1 MNKETRF
8 YNLFSLAILGI
19 LIFPVGLANFYFGYV
34 LQDSP
39 CIFCW
44 ALRIK
49 MILIGGVA
57 LLVVRFGFKPKYIA
71 LLLLMAGSGLYEG
84 FYYTGS
90 HALEDVGQG
99 FALPILG
106 LHTQFWALFVFFSVV
121 VLLAVLLFFAP
132 NTQLFKDYPL
142 NTLQKSAF
150 YVFFIVVGSNAVQ
163 AFFST
168 GPFPY
173 IGQSSPVRFSWNLKE
188 SVWSMENWNDFKSPF
203 PRSVL
208 GRRDV
213 GEPLKLSAL
222 PKDNDY
228 KHSPLEITK
237 ALEIGKKEE
246 LFLKLNGAITDLS
259 FNEDE
264 AILTTE
270 NQGLYLVGND
280 LKTIHSHMV
289 LDSYYRAT
297 VGAFVGADFNED
309 ENIVI
314 MGNNKTSVEITPNKN
329 ANALKNFPY
338 FLEGADS
345 FDEVERSRLK
355 TSRAKNY
362 YISTARRGAKF
373 TYLISAPNKRYKDL
387 IIISMLNSDK
397 QVHGEFLLEL
407 GNAKLKE
414 KRKLGELV
422 ISALALKDNQLY
434 AFSKE
439 FNTLLVIDPTK
450 EEILEVYGLPKE
462 IKNISAGGFRNDEL
476 VLVSYENNKNI
487 LYTLN
492 F

>member
-8 YNLFSLAILGI
+8 YNLFSLAVLGI

-34 LQDSP
+34 LKDSP

-44 ALRIK
+44 ALRIN
-49 MILIGGVA
+49 MILIGAVA

-121 VLLAVLLFFAP
+121 VFLAVLLFFAP
-132 NTQLFKDYPL
+132 NTPLFKNYSL

-150 YVFFIVVGSNAVQ
+150 YIFFIVVGSNAVQ
-163 AFFST
+163 AFIST
-168 GPFPY
+168 GPLPY
-173 IGQSSPVRFSWNLKE
+173 VGQSSPVRFSWNLKE
-188 SVWSMENWNDFKSPF
+188 SVWSMENWNRLF

-228 KHSPLEITK
+228 ERSPLEITK
-237 ALEIGKKEE
+237 TLKIEKKEE
-246 LFLKLNGAITDLS
+246 LPLKLNGAITDLN
-259 FNEDE
+259 FNEDR

-280 LKTIHSHMV
+280 LKTIHSYMV
-289 LDSYYRAT
+289 LDSYYSAT

-362 YISTARRGAKF
+362 YVSVARRGAKF

-387 IIISMLNSDK
+387 MIISMLNSDK
-397 QVHGEFLLEL
+397 QVHEEFLLEL

-414 KRKLGELV
+414 KRELGELV

-462 IKNISAGGFRNDEL
+462 IKNISAGGFRGNEL
-476 VLVSYENNKNI
+476 ILVSYENHKNI

>member
-1 MNKETRF
+1 M
-8 YNLFSLAILGI
+8 
-19 LIFPVGLANFYFGYV
+19 
-34 LQDSP
+34 
-39 CIFCW
+39 
-44 ALRIK
+44 
-49 MILIGGVA
+49 
-57 LLVVRFGFKPKYIA
+57 
-71 LLLLMAGSGLYEG
+71 
-84 FYYTGS
+84 
-90 HALEDVGQG
+90 
-99 FALPILG
+99 
-106 LHTQFWALFVFFSVV
+106 
-121 VLLAVLLFFAP
+121 
-132 NTQLFKDYPL
+132 
-142 NTLQKSAF
+142 
-150 YVFFIVVGSNAVQ
+150 
-163 AFFST
+163 
-168 GPFPY
+168 
-173 IGQSSPVRFSWNLKE
+173 
-188 SVWSMENWNDFKSPF
+188 
-203 PRSVL
+203 
-208 GRRDV
+208 
-213 GEPLKLSAL
+213 
-222 PKDNDY
+222 
-228 KHSPLEITK
+228 
-237 ALEIGKKEE
+237 
-246 LFLKLNGAITDLS
+246 S
-259 FNEDE
+259 FNEDK

-270 NQGLYLVGND
+270 NQGLYLVSND

-289 LDSYYRAT
+289 LDSYYSAT

-362 YISTARRGAKF
+362 YVSAARRGAKF
-373 TYLISAPNKRYKDL
+373 TYLITAPNKRYKDL

-422 ISALALKDNQLY
+422 ISALALKDNKLY

-462 IKNISAGGFRNDEL
+462 IKNISACGFRDNEL

-487 LYTLN
+487 LYNLN

>member
-1 MNKETRF
+1 MNKEIRF

-34 LQDSP
+34 LKDSP

-44 ALRIK
+44 ALRIN
-49 MILIGGVA
+49 MILIGAVA

-121 VLLAVLLFFAP
+121 VFLAVLLFFAP
-132 NTQLFKDYPL
+132 NTPLFKDYSL

-150 YVFFIVVGSNAVQ
+150 YIFFIVVGSNAVQ
-163 AFFST
+163 AFIST
-168 GPFPY
+168 GPLPY

-188 SVWSMENWNDFKSPF
+188 SVWSMENWNRLF

-228 KHSPLEITK
+228 EHSPLEITK
-237 ALEIGKKEE
+237 ALKIEKKEE
-246 LFLKLNGAITDLS
+246 LPLKLNGAITDLS
-259 FNEDE
+259 FNEDR
-264 AILTTE
+264 AILITE
-270 NQGLYLVGND
+270 NQGLYLTGND

-289 LDSYYRAT
+289 LDSYYSAT
-297 VGAFVGADFNED
+297 VGSFVGADFNED
-309 ENIVI
+309 DNIVI

-338 FLEGADS
+338 FLEGANS

-362 YISTARRGAKF
+362 YVSAARRGAKF

-422 ISALALKDNQLY
+422 ISALALKDNKLY

-462 IKNISAGGFRNDEL
+462 IKNISAGGFRDNEL
-476 VLVSYENNKNI
+476 ILVSYENHRNI

>member
-1 MNKETRF
+1 MNKEIRF

-34 LQDSP
+34 LKDSP

-44 ALRIK
+44 ALRIN
-49 MILIGGVA
+49 MILIGAVA

-121 VLLAVLLFFAP
+121 VFLAVLLFFAP
-132 NTQLFKDYPL
+132 NTPLFKNYSL

-150 YVFFIVVGSNAVQ
+150 YIFFIVVGSNAVQ
-163 AFFST
+163 AFIST
-168 GPFPY
+168 GPLPY
-173 IGQSSPVRFSWNLKE
+173 VGQSSPVRFSWNLKE
-188 SVWSMENWNDFKSPF
+188 SVWSMENWNRLF

-208 GRRDV
+208 GIRDV

-228 KHSPLEITK
+228 ERSPLEITK

-259 FNEDE
+259 FNEDRT
-264 AILTTE
+264 ILTTE

-289 LDSYYRAT
+289 LDSYYSAT
-297 VGAFVGADFNED
+297 VGSFVGADFNED

-338 FLEGADS
+338 FLEGANS

-362 YISTARRGAKF
+362 YVSTARRGAKF

-422 ISALALKDNQLY
+422 ISALALKDNKLY

-462 IKNISAGGFRNDEL
+462 IKNISAGGFRGNEL
-476 VLVSYENNKNI
+476 ILVSYENHKNI

>member
-1 MNKETRF
+1 MNKEIRF

-34 LQDSP
+34 LKDSP

-44 ALRIK
+44 ALRIN
-49 MILIGGVA
+49 MILIGAVA

-106 LHTQFWALFVFFSVV
+106 LHTQFWALFVFFSLVV
-121 VLLAVLLFFAP
+121 FLAVLLFFAP
-132 NTQLFKDYPL
+132 NTQLFKNYSL

-150 YVFFIVVGSNAVQ
+150 YIFFIVVGSNAVQ
-163 AFFST
+163 AFIST
-168 GPFPY
+168 GPLPY
-173 IGQSSPVRFSWNLKE
+173 VGQSSPVRFSWNLKE
-188 SVWSMENWNDFKSPF
+188 SVWSMENWNHLF

-213 GEPLKLSAL
+213 GKPLNLSAL
-222 PKDNDY
+222 PKDNDDE
-228 KHSPLEITK
+228 HSPLDITTAVK
-237 ALEIGKKEE
+237 RKKKEE

-259 FNEDE
+259 FNEDK

-289 LDSYYRAT
+289 LDSYYSAT
-297 VGAFVGADFNED
+297 VGSFVGADFNED

-338 FLEGADS
+338 FLEGANS

-362 YISTARRGAKF
+362 YVSAARRGAKF
-373 TYLISAPNKRYKDL
+373 TYLITTPNKRYKDL

-422 ISALALKDNQLY
+422 ISALALKDNKLY

-462 IKNISAGGFRNDEL
+462 IKNISAGGFRDNEL
-476 VLVSYENNKNI
+476 ILVSYENHKNI

>member
-1 MNKETRF
+1 MDKETRF

-34 LQDSP
+34 LKDSP

-44 ALRIK
+44 AQRIN
-49 MILIGGVA
+49 MILIGAVA

-71 LLLLMAGSGLYEG
+71 LLLLMASSGLYES
-84 FYYTGS
+84 FYHTSS

-99 FALPILG
+99 FALAILG
-106 LHTQFWALFVFFSVV
+106 LHTQFWALFVFFCVV
-121 VLLAVLLFFAP
+121 ALLAVLLFFAP
-132 NTQLFKDYPL
+132 NAQLFKDDSL

-150 YVFFIVVGSNAVQ
+150 YVFFMVVGSNAVQ

-173 IGQSSPVRFSWNLKE
+173 IGQSDPVRFSWNLKE
-188 SVWSMENWNDFKSPF
+188 SVWSMENWSHLKF

-213 GEPLKLSAL
+213 GEPLKLSTL

-228 KHSPLEITK
+228 EHSPLEITK
-237 ALEIGKKEE
+237 ALKIEKKEE

-259 FNEDE
+259 FNEDR

-289 LDSYYRAT
+289 LDSYYSAT
-297 VGAFVGADFNED
+297 VGSFVGADFNED

-362 YISTARRGAKF
+362 YVSAARRGAKF
-373 TYLISAPNKRYKDL
+373 TYLITAPNKRYKDL

-422 ISALALKDNQLY
+422 ISVLALKDNKLY

-462 IKNISAGGFRNDEL
+462 IKNISAGGFRDNEL
-476 VLVSYENNKNI
+476 ILVSYENDKNI